1 MSSLPQNPPILDM
14 AVNDPAAIRAG
25 TTNPVNAPGPP
36 SEVAFTPDNAGAF
49 LYVCQNLLNRPPA
62 TQRRFYAF
70 LEENGFKDDILAV
83 RFISKAN
90 LKELTFTD
98 PDTGVVRKIMPY
110 DYGQLVM
117 WKEYTV
123 YHAKQDR
130 KLKTAAD
137 ILSIDPDEFEEWT
150 ENYLINSLEEQPRYF
165 SSSPVRLTSSNAT
178 PSTTSVT
185 APSTA
190 VQVPPIVVHRTPTL
204 PTLSTCMSTSS
215 VLEDVHP
222 PGDGELNNIDSPV
235 VPILANNVNMCDRTN
250 NETNTQQS
258 LHWSFDLWGEN
269 IDVPAVESEADLSI
283 DDKTELIIF
292 DILEDIPDDCDPS
305 ENTIFLPLSNVE
317 TTIPIVDT
325 PSFVFASDQCITNS
339 ETNGELDF
347 KHYSEGKIFKNH
359 EDFWCH
365 LSYSFELPIQDHST
379 IYDMV
384 IPEEPPV
391 LLPPPEP
398 PPLTSV
404 SLTSIPTK
412 WGDSYQEWGESNPTH
427 C

>member
-1 MSSLPQNPPILDM
+1 MD
-14 AVNDPAAIRAG
+14 
-25 TTNPVNAPGPP
+25 
-36 SEVAFTPDNAGAF
+36 
-49 LYVCQNLLNRPPA
+49 
-62 TQRRFYAF
+62 
-70 LEENGFKDDILAV
+70 
-83 RFISKAN
+83 
-90 LKELTFTD
+90 
-98 PDTGVVRKIMPY
+98 
-110 DYGQLVM
+110 
-117 WKEYTV
+117 
-123 YHAKQDR
+123 
-130 KLKTAAD
+130 
-137 ILSIDPDEFEEWT
+137 
-150 ENYLINSLEEQPRYF
+150 
-165 SSSPVRLTSSNAT
+165 
-178 PSTTSVT
+178 
-185 APSTA
+185 
-190 VQVPPIVVHRTPTL
+190 
-204 PTLSTCMSTSS
+204 
-215 VLEDVHP
+215 
-222 PGDGELNNIDSPV
+222 NIDSPV
-235 VPILANNVNMCDRTN
+235 VPILANNVNMYDCATYK
-250 NETNTQQS
+250 TNTQES

-269 IDVPAVESEADLSI
+269 IDVPTVESETDHTI

-347 KHYSEGKIFKNH
+347 KHYSEGKVFKNH
-359 EDFWCH
+359 EDFLCQ
-365 LSYSFELPIQDHST
+365 LSYSFELPIQDHRT
-379 IYDMV
+379 TYYMV